1 MQTMCLN
8 ENFCCL
14 KNNFYKMFL
23 FLQSQP
29 SDLNVSDIPKTNY
42 NNCNNDNK
50 CDNDNKFVVNHFARL
65 RKLSY
70 PIIGGPLG
78 LYSFIAMF
86 HLFYGE
92 FQTMEFGPILLHIFI
107 FMCMNEQGNAM
118 SERRN
123 KCNFLKL
130 VLTIF

>member
-1 MQTMCLN
+1 MCLK

-14 KNNFYKMFL
+14 KNNFYKVFL

-29 SDLNVSDIPKTNY
+29 SDLNVSDIPKTYYN

-50 CDNDNKFVVNHFARL
+50 CDNNNRFVVNHFARL

-70 PIIGGPLG
+70 PLIGGPLG
-78 LYSFIAMF
+78 PYSFIAMF

-92 FQTMEFGPILLHIFI
+92 LQTMEFGPILLHIFI
-107 FMCMNEQGNAM
+107 FMCMNERGNAM

-123 KCNFLKL
+123 KCNILNCF
-130 VLTIF
+130 